1 MAVFNAAKREID
13 LKIVYY
19 GPALCGK
26 TTNVQCIHRMLAPQ
40 QRGELMSLATKDDRT
55 LFFDFLPIELG
66 DVKGFKTRFHVY
78 TVPGQ
83 VYYALTR
90 RAVLTGVDGIVFVA
104 DSQKNKLQEN
114 IESLNDLN
122 ENLKYYKKDIAGLP
136 FIIQYNKRDM
146 DGILSVA
153 ELNTSLNTMSVPFYA
168 ASALQGTGVVETL
181 TAICKLV
188 LKQMD
193 KTSGKKPKPPVAPA
207 ARTPEVAPAAAP
219 PADQTPESSE
229 PIFKIFNDEVP
240 AAAPLQEPA
249 AASGGDTGSIS
260 GFDLSMPRIESLR
273 LDEQAPGSLNEP
285 EININTS
292 YVPSDLAA
300 PVRSPDGQPFSAD
313 FSSYRMPVESETGL
327 RITACGQAQKIS
339 ETMLKLPVTL
349 SIGAPDR
356 ECTLTITISFDD
368 IKLKG

>member
-1 MAVFNAAKREID
+1 
-13 LKIVYY
+13 
-19 GPALCGK
+19 
-26 TTNVQCIHRMLAPQ
+26 MLAPQ

-114 IESLNDLN
+114 VESLNDLN
-122 ENLKYYKKDIAGLP
+122 DNLKYYKKDITSVP
-136 FIIQYNKRDM
+136 FIIQYNKRDL

-153 ELNTSLNTMSVPFYA
+153 ELNTTLNTMNVPFYA
-168 ASALQGTGVVETL
+168 SSALQGTGVVETL
-181 TAICKLV
+181 TAVCKLV

-193 KTSGKKPKPPVAPA
+193 KTSGKKPKPQAIPT
-207 ARTPEVAPAAAP
+207 ARIAEPAP
-219 PADQTPESSE
+219 PVPPPEQASEATE

-240 AAAPLQEPA
+240 AAAPPQESAAPPA
-249 AASGGDTGSIS
+249 GGIESVSGV
-260 GFDLSMPRIESLR
+260 DLSMPQVESFR
-273 LDEQAPGSLNEP
+273 FEEQPPVVPNEP
-285 EININTS
+285 EINIDTS
-292 YVPSDLAA
+292 YVPTDLAE
-300 PVRSPDGQPFSAD
+300 PSPSFDEQKLSAD
-313 FSSYRMPVESETGL
+313 FSSYTMPGGQENEL
-327 RITACGQAQKIS
+327 RIISCGQAQKIS
-339 ETMLKLPVTL
+339 ERMLKLPVTVT
-349 SIGAPDR
+349 IGQPGR

>member
-13 LKIVYY
+13 IKIVYY

-122 ENLKYYKKDIAGLP
+122 DNLKYYKKDLASVP
-136 FIIQYNKRDM
+136 FIIQYNKRDL

-153 ELNTSLNTMSVPFYA
+153 ELNTTLNTMNVPFYA

-181 TAICKLV
+181 TAVCKLV

-193 KTSGKKPKPPVAPA
+193 KTSGKKPKPQ
-207 ARTPEVAPAAAP
+207 AAP
-219 PADQTPESSE
+219 PPRIAEVAAPAPPPDQSPETTE

-240 AAAPLQEPA
+240 AAAPQQEPA
-249 AASGGDTGSIS
+249 TAPAGGIDSFPGV
-260 GFDLSMPRIESLR
+260 DVSMPRIESLR
-273 LDEQAPGSLNEP
+273 LEEQAPGSPNEP

-292 YVPSDLAA
+292 YVPVDLAA
-300 PVRSPDGQPFSAD
+300 PSLSFDEQKLSGD
-313 FSSYRMPVESETGL
+313 FSSYGMPAGQEPEL
-327 RITACGQAQKIS
+327 RIVACGQAQKIS
-339 ETMLKLPVTL
+339 EKMLKLPVTVT
-349 SIGAPDR
+349 IGQPER